1 MQNISGIYVY
11 IYTTSRRHGS
21 AAGGVWGCG
30 VLFAGVDSV
39 VGANACA
46 SAAIDAGIG
55 VDVIDFAFRD
65 SAYGAL
71 GEAGA
76 ACYTCVG
83 NYVCHNCNFLFG
95 KNIYVVVCWCKF
107 NSFFCIS
114 QSLTAKIACQCRVAA
129 LATYALVRYAMVR
142 PVNGL
147 QPHGL
152 RISLSSTVYSSD
164 GLMTVMSAGCPTARV
179 P

>member
-76 ACYTCVG
+76 ACYTCVC

-95 KNIYVVVCWCKF
+95 KIFTLLFVGANLIV
-107 NSFFCIS
+107 FF
-114 QSLTAKIACQCRVAA
+114 
-129 LATYALVRYAMVR
+129 
-142 PVNGL
+142 
-147 QPHGL
+147 
-152 RISLSSTVYSSD
+152 VYPN
-164 GLMTVMSAGCPTARV
+164 L
-179 P
+179 

>member
-1 MQNISGIYVY
+1 M
-11 IYTTSRRHGS
+11 S

-114 QSLTAKIACQCRVAA
+114 QSLTAKIAMSMSCGGLGDVCLRAVCKGAACKRAPAAGAEDVA
-129 LATYALVRYAMVR
+129 L
-142 PVNGL
+142 
-147 QPHGL
+147 
-152 RISLSSTVYSSD
+152 ID
-164 GLMTVMSAGCPTARV
+164 GVFL
-179 P
+179 